1 MTLRASRR
9 TESSPACA
17 PSASTASARFRPT
30 SDEPR
35 RISIQTQQQFGKYL
49 VSSSARRDHGGRF
62 YTALL
67 AIRSGRGSMTHERVV
82 RFDSQFDSHDA
93 ALGFAQA
100 QAAAWIGE
108 RNPGHQPLRT
118 E

>member
-1 MTLRASRR
+1 
-9 TESSPACA
+9 
-17 PSASTASARFRPT
+17 
-30 SDEPR
+30 
-35 RISIQTQQQFGKYL
+35 
-49 VSSSARRDHGGRF
+49 
-62 YTALL
+62 
-67 AIRSGRGSMTHERVV
+67 MTHERVV

-108 RNPGHQPLRT
+108 RNPGQQPLRT

>member
-49 VSSSARRDHGGRF
+49 VSSSARRDLGGH
-62 YTALL
+62 YTASL
-67 AIRSGRGSMTHERVV
+67 AIRSGRGSMTHERVM
-82 RFDSQFDSHDA
+82 RFDPHFDSHDA

>member
-1 MTLRASRR
+1 M
-9 TESSPACA
+9 
-17 PSASTASARFRPT
+17 
-30 SDEPR
+30 
-35 RISIQTQQQFGKYL
+35 
-49 VSSSARRDHGGRF
+49 
-62 YTALL
+62 L
-67 AIRSGRGSMTHERVV
+67 AIRSGRGSMTHESVM
-82 RFDSQFDSHDA
+82 RFDPHFDSHDA